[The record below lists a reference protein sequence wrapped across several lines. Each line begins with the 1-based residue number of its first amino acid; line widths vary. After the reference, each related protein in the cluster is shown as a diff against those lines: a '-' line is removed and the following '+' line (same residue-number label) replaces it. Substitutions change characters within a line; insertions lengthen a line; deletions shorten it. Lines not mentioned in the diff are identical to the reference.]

1 MRIYYGIIKF
11 EEYNT
16 TPMHIITTKPLSLST
31 LRVLVFENTPI
42 ELSEEVIQNIK
53 ECRAYLD
60 QKIAATSD
68 PIYGIN
74 TGFGSLCDVRIH
86 SENLTKLQENLVRS
100 HACGTGDLV
109 PKPIIKLMLLLKIK
123 SLSYGHSGV
132 QVETVDRLVSFY
144 NNDILPVIYTQGSLG
159 ASGDL
164 APLAHL
170 ALPLIG
176 EGEVWYKGEQT
187 AASEVLRHFDWTPI
201 MLQSKEGLAL
211 LNGTQF
217 MTAYGIYN
225 LIKSH
230 KLSYLSD
237 LIATIS
243 FVLKFCP
250 L

>member
-53 ECRAYLD
+53 ECRTYLD

-123 SLSYGHSGV
+123 SLSFGHSGV
-132 QVETVDRLVSFY
+132 QVETVDRLVF
-144 NNDILPVIYTQGSLG
+144 ILQ
-159 ASGDL
+159 
-164 APLAHL
+164 
-170 ALPLIG
+170 
-176 EGEVWYKGEQT
+176 
-187 AASEVLRHFDWTPI
+187 
-201 MLQSKEGLAL
+201 
-211 LNGTQF
+211 
-217 MTAYGIYN
+217 
-225 LIKSH
+225 
-230 KLSYLSD
+230 
-237 LIATIS
+237 
-243 FVLKFCP
+243 
-250 L
+250 